1 MGERNCPIARAVD
14 VLDGKW
20 TLLVMREL
28 LTGVRRFGELRDA
41 LPGVSQKT
49 LTDRLRGLEASGI
62 VTRTVYPQIPP
73 KVEYAL
79 TDLGQRALPVILALR
94 DWGERLPA

>member
-41 LPGVSQKT
+41 LPSKPAES
-49 LTDRLRGLEASGI
+49 LRARSI
-62 VTRTVYPQIPP
+62 RRFRP
-73 KVEYAL
+73 
-79 TDLGQRALPVILALR
+79 RWNMR
-94 DWGERLPA
+94 